1 MYTNVFIELKLFI
14 FLSRCFLLFL
24 FEEDEETS
32 ISEMFRS
39 QTFMRFSTCA
49 WKLIFPL
56 KHQALTPFRLL
67 KRSIHS
73 PSFEMLLFSW
83 LLLFLCFC
91 LHFCVLE
98 FIRFAVNGCDS
109 TSWCYSKQ
117 TKLAHQ
123 ITPSRMLSLVCTLVP
138 MKKRFVSLFVQVI
151 TELSFPW
158 HESFHNNWTFPSST
172 SKGILDRS
180 AVVKLSIRA
189 TSFTDSISA
198 CFI

>member
-83 LLLFLCFC
+83 LSLFLCFC

-123 ITPSRMLSLVCTLVP
+123 ITPSRMLSCLHLSADE
-138 MKKRFVSLFVQVI
+138 KKVRLFI
-151 TELSFPW
+151 CSGY
-158 HESFHNNWTFPSST
+158 NWTFVSVTWELSQQLNF
-172 SKGILDRS
+172 SFINFKGNSR
-180 AVVKLSIRA
+180 
-189 TSFTDSISA
+189 
-198 CFI
+198 